1 MAIELQVQME
11 IKKNGS
17 FAQNLLLKRNDE
29 VGFLLLIS
37 SLLSLITNFDSANM
51 FIGLGLMR
59 FYRCNFTFCLEL
71 KKQ

>member
-37 SLLSLITNFDSANM
+37 SLLSLIQ
-51 FIGLGLMR
+51 L
-59 FYRCNFTFCLEL
+59 
-71 KKQ
+71 